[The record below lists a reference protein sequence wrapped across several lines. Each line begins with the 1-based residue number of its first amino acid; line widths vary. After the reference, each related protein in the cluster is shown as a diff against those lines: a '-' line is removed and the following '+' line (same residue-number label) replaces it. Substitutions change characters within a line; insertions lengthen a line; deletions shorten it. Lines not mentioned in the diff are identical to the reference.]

1 MLSIWKKWISF
12 VKMIE
17 NDWID
22 FILCLY
28 TICIFV
34 NIYFSFEFSIYI
46 YFLDIYIYINE
57 NNFSGT

>member
-28 TICIFV
+28 AMCIFV

-46 YFLDIYIYINE
+46 YINE
-57 NNFSGT
+57 NNFSGR